1 MSKQPDRYS
10 VKGKKEQ
17 DEGMMPMSAKGIRL
31 LLVGLAV
38 IVSGF
43 ILLAGGGSDDPDYFN
58 WSMFNFTRLTAA
70 PILIVAGIVIEIVA
84 IMGRPVRKGKDQ

>member
-17 DEGMMPMSAKGIRL
+17 DEGRMPMSAKGIRL

-84 IMGRPVRKGKDQ
+84 IMGRPVRKGKDL